1 MALQVQADE
10 IPASMVLYDGDVHVI
25 LAPGVERVAVGNV
38 EIISATMLKN
48 EEVVITAETP
58 GETTVQLWFADDQ
71 RQEVSVVVAKANG
84 YARSA
89 SCALCCRIYR
99 GCASAPWVVRW
110 CWRVA

>member
-58 GETTVQLWFADDQ
+58 PGGTNLSWLFH
-71 RQEVSVVVAKANG
+71 RAK
-84 YARSA
+84 
-89 SCALCCRIYR
+89 
-99 GCASAPWVVRW
+99 
-110 CWRVA
+110 